1 MYSTCP
7 LIQAP
12 SLQADAQAKI
22 TARNIQR
29 GTGRRKTRENRKS
42 KDSFVGVPTQSV
54 LLVLGKPG
62 HLYTLSFE
70 ESFGSTTCR
79 AQPIF
84 WKITEQCACSHRICR
99 VSLLFVVDVTAGSA
113 FIGTGVTYGE
123 SSPILCCH
131 SPIPSHS
138 RPTFTRTEGLLGHLN
153 LQHGILKS
161 FLHNFL
167 LLLLLC
173 LLLLNIVLLA

>member
-123 SSPILCCH
+123 SSPILRKIINPCNMSQNQTSLYLNLTEIIGKKFCNLPMLPFPN
-131 SPIPSHS
+131 SF
-138 RPTFTRTEGLLGHLN
+138 TFTTYFHEN
-153 LQHGILKS
+153 
-161 FLHNFL
+161 
-167 LLLLLC
+167 
-173 LLLLNIVLLA
+173 